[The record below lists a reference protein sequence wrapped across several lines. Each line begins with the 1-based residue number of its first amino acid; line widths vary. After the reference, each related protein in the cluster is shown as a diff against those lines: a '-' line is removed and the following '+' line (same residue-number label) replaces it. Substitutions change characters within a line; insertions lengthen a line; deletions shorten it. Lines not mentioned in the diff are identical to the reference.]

1 MSDSPTP
8 PPTTPTNPPNPVN
21 PEALKRA
28 SKFGAFLGVFAIIAF
43 VVLWVLLGKIGAEQ
57 IPRLFLSL
65 CIPPAL
71 IGLIILGYILYAR
84 SRPTL

>member
-1 MSDSPTP
+1 LSSPSSPT
-8 PPTTPTNPPNPVN
+8 PPNPVN

-28 SKFGAFLGVFAIIAF
+28 SAFGAFLGVFGIIAF
-43 VVLWVLLGKIGAEQ
+43 VVLWVILGNLGAEQ

-71 IGLIILGYILYAR
+71 IGAIVLGYLFYAR
-84 SRPTL
+84 SRPRL